1 MADCD
6 AADALHVARAVRSE
20 VSVRTAAGG
29 ERITVSVG
37 VATTR
42 DGRSTG
48 TALLAASDAALY
60 DAKLDGGD
68 RVSAAGPE
76 VLALER

>member
-1 MADCD
+1 M
-6 AADALHVARAVRSE
+6 
-20 VSVRTAAGG
+20 SVRTAAAG

-42 DGRSTG
+42 DGRG
-48 TALLAASDAALY
+48 TAAALLAASDAALY

-68 RVSAAGPE
+68 RVSAAGPK
-76 VLALER
+76 VLALDR